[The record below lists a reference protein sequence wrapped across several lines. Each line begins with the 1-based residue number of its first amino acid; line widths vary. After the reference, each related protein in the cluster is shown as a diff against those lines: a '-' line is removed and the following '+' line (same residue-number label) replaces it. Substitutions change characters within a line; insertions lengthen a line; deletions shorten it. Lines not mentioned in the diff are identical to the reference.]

1 MSEFLRDS
9 EMNSMDRIPFLC
21 KVQFSNREKIKQA
34 QEIYSSKRR
43 GQSSRKNTS
52 GSKAEMESSDKAL

>member
-1 MSEFLRDS
+1 MGKFLRDS
-9 EMNSMDRIPFLC
+9 EMNSMDRIPFLY
-21 KVQFSNREKIKQA
+21 KVQFSNREKIKEA

-52 GSKAEMESSDKAL
+52 ASKAEMESSDKAL

>member
-1 MSEFLRDS
+1 MGKFLRDS
-9 EMNSMDRIPFLC
+9 EMNSMDRKPFLY
-21 KVQFSNREKIKQA
+21 KVQFNREKIKEA

-52 GSKAEMESSDKAL
+52 ASKAEMESSDKAL